1 MNFKTWI
8 KGYKIEEIP
17 IIFSDRSIGKS
28 KMSKKIIFE
37 AVYMVP
43 LLKIKRIFRIIN

>member
-1 MNFKTWI
+1 MNFKAWV
-8 KGYKIEEIP
+8 KGYRITELP
-17 IIFSDRSIGKS
+17 IVFYDRSIGKS

-43 LLKIKRIFRIIN
+43 LLKIKRILRIIK